1 VGTCRARLD
10 HQSKHKEKVPMKK
23 NLCSLVAVT
32 FVFCF
37 LQSSG
42 LAGAADMDK
51 GMMMES
57 KMPDK
62 GVMMSDK
69 DMMKD
74 SAKMMMDNGKMMMD
88 KGKMMTDKG
97 MQKEGKMMTKDGKM
111 VMEHGEMMMKKC
123 EMMKDGK
130 MMDKKDMPS
139 MTK

>member
-1 VGTCRARLD
+1 
-10 HQSKHKEKVPMKK
+10 MKK
-23 NLCSLVAVT
+23 KLCSLVAMT

-42 LAGAADMDK
+42 VAGAADMDK
-51 GMMMES
+51 GMMMDAGKAMMES

-88 KGKMMTDKG
+88 KGKMMMNKG
-97 MQKEGKMMTKDGKM
+97 MEKEGKMMTKDGKM

-130 MMDKKDMPS
+130 MDKGNMMEKQVMPG
-139 MTK
+139 MMK